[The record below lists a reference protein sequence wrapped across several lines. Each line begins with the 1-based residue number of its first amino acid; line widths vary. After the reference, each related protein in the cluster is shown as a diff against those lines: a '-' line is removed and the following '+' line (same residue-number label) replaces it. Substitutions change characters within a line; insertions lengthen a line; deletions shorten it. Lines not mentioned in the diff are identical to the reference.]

1 MKKNISYCL
10 FAALLLICVLLA
22 SCNVQGGEVTTDRVI
37 ESDPITDAPET
48 TADVTEEITEE
59 ITESETTEEATVTEA
74 PETTIECIIP
84 DVPVNIY
91 TPDGKTQTVIIKE
104 GSSIS
109 SAVFELV
116 ELPEGGNGVRIDHK
130 GWEYSLTKDGERET
144 YDFAEPPVVTLDGI
158 HIYPVL
164 EYSYL
169 VFFGSGEGYF
179 PEGVDTEFFVK
190 AGEQI
195 DPEVLLTR
203 NPSKP
208 EDSEYSYEF
217 IGFSINGADA
227 VSFPITATES
237 VSFTAVYEKTKIAYS
252 LLIHTEYGELIGG
265 GKTKFVSGTQAEVEA
280 VLDAYYS
287 YKPADVYVGN
297 SRYVFKEFEHTREGR
312 EWTLELVWERQILN
326 YTVSLDRAD
335 GGAPELVSVADGGKI
350 VLPIIE
356 QREDKERHYTF
367 VGWRDENG
375 YLYNGGYELTVSG
388 NASFKAEFAPGARK
402 VYTVVFETPVGRF
415 ENGACEML
423 ITGYYGDP
431 LIPPV
436 ISAESLIYG
445 EVVYSFTAWDKE
457 VPATFTE
464 NEIFSAIFTTPEK
477 VYFLDFYV
485 DGELILRV
493 RHYAGAKLEAPV
505 RPDFTLDRIFSGWS
519 EIPEVMPEENVRI
532 DATTRLARVIYM
544 LDGEEILAD
553 TAKVGSLVTLA
564 APAQKQGYTVS
575 GWTTSDINMMEGN
588 SFIMPEHDVVFS
600 AVSTPNHHTVTYI
613 IDGVT
618 VYTDSVHFGD
628 VYTVRGIEVRTGHDF
643 TGWTSQSGA
652 FEGEG
657 SVIVIP
663 DRDVIFT
670 ASFTPCLYSVNYYLD
685 GKLLYSD
692 NYFYG
697 DSVNL
702 RADEYLEGC
711 SFSWS
716 SAGVNVSLGVFTMPA
731 CDVDIYGAFSDGDN
745 KIVFIVDGAPY
756 GSIGVTSGQLVDLHL
771 MPTKQ
776 GYTFTG
782 WSCDEVDVSEG
793 EFIMPEGDIVL
804 RGSFIPNTYD
814 VIFLDTVSGEVIGTS
829 YLDYGASFSLGDRIY
844 CIEGKV
850 SSGWVLL
857 YGDTLMNGENYIMPD
872 SEVIFGIVWDDCLT
886 IMIDEDYWVPY
897 FALLEEDFD
906 GFRYDEA
913 TKTLYVTD
921 QAAVFA
927 GESEGV
933 AVVIEYVTE

>member
-10 FAALLLICVLLA
+10 FAALLIICVLLA
-22 SCNVQGGEVTTDRVI
+22 SCAREGGEITT
-37 ESDPITDAPET
+37 DPITESVPITEAPET
-48 TADVTEEITEE
+48 TTEVTEEITEA
-59 ITESETTEEATVTEA
+59 ETTEAETETEI
-74 PETTIECIIP
+74 PETTVIP
-84 DVPVNIY
+84 EIY
-91 TPDGKTQTVIIKE
+91 EAYVYFYAADGEVVKVTVKPDTTLP
-104 GSSIS
+104 SS
-109 SAVFELV
+109 VFESI
-116 ELPEGGNGVRIDHK
+116 EIPEGGNGVKIKHK
-130 GWEYSLTKDGERET
+130 GWEYSLTKDGERKA
-144 YDFAEPPVVTLDGI
+144 YDFAEPPAVTLEGL

-190 AGEQI
+190 AGEPI

-217 IGFSINGADA
+217 IGFSLNGTDT
-227 VSFPITATES
+227 VNFPIVAAEPM
-237 VSFTAVYEKTKIAYS
+237 SFTAIFDKTRVEYTMI
-252 LLIHTEYGELIGG
+252 IHTEYGELIGG
-265 GKTKFVSGTQAEVEA
+265 GKTNYVSGTQAEVEA

-326 YTVSLDRAD
+326 YTVSLDCAD

-436 ISAESLIYG
+436 ISAESLIFG
-445 EVVYSFTAWDKE
+445 EVVYSFAGWDKE
-457 VPATFTE
+457 VPATFEE

-485 DGELILRV
+485 DDELILRV
-493 RHYAGAKLEAPV
+493 RHYAGAKLEAPE

-519 EIPEVMPEENVRI
+519 EIPEFMPEEDVRI
-532 DATTRLARVIYM
+532 YATTRLARIVYM
-544 LDGEEILAD
+544 LDGEELLTD
-553 TAKVGSLVTLA
+553 YSTVGRLVTLA

-575 GWTTSDINMMEGN
+575 GWTTSDISLVEGN

-613 IDGVT
+613 IDGV
-618 VYTDSVHFGD
+618 VLYTDSVHYGD
-628 VYTVRGIEVRTGHDF
+628 IYTVRGIEVKMGFDF

-652 FEGEG
+652 FDGEG

-663 DRDVIFT
+663 DRDVVFL

-685 GKLLYSD
+685 GSLIYSD
-692 NYFYG
+692 YYFYG
-697 DSVNL
+697 DTVTL
-702 RADEYLEGC
+702 RPDEYQEGC
-711 SFSWS
+711 SFTWN
-716 SAGVNVSLGVFTMPA
+716 SAAVNLSGGSFMMPA
-731 CDVDIYGAFSDGDN
+731 CGVDIYGAFSDGDN
-745 KIVFIVDGAPY
+745 KIIFIVDGAPY
-756 GSIGVTSGQLVDLHL
+756 GSIGVTAGQRVDLRL

-776 GYTFTG
+776 GYSFTG

-804 RGSFIPNTYD
+804 RGSFIPNAYD
-814 VIFLDTVSGEVIGTS
+814 VIFLDTVSGKVIGTS

-850 SSGWVLL
+850 SSGWVLI
-857 YGDTLMNGENYIMPD
+857 YGDVLRKGDHYIMPD
-872 SEVIFGIVWDDCLT
+872 SEVVFGIVWETCLT
-886 IMIDEDYWVPY
+886 VMTDDGEWAPY
-897 FALLEEDFD
+897 FLLLEEDFA
-906 GFRYDEA
+906 GYRYDEA
-913 TKTLYVTD
+913 TKTLYLTSP
-921 QAAVFA
+921 ASVFA

-933 AVVIEYVTE
+933 TVVLEYVNE